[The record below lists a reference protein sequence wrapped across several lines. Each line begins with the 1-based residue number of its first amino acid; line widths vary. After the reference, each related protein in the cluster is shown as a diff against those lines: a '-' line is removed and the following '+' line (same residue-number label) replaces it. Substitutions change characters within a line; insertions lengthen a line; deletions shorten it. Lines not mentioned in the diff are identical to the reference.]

1 MMKWSRSAARGRK
14 SQKMFEKGFIAH
26 LERDKGCSQIKVTCC
41 SVFLSPDDLWT
52 AEGLQDCG
60 ADDQYVCNSSDRWD
74 DTPESVWQVGWQENV
89 KKCCWLEEQDDPD
102 VTVSLSLFYLF
113 KNKVCVCHYAF
124 ERRESKKWV
133 FKEFQTFRMNHHDTV
148 VKNKPF
154 PCYSPVL
161 RFYLCRNS
169 SIMHKHPKSTRE
181 IMFCADNVAHQ
192 RSTLDRFLFKNTH
205 YHLVDSTHSSTTC
218 VPKVSQTFRV
228 FVQTLEGVQVNLGTP
243 LF

>member
-1 MMKWSRSAARGRK
+1 MPLK
-14 SQKMFEKGFIAH
+14 
-26 LERDKGCSQIKVTCC
+26 
-41 SVFLSPDDLWT
+41 
-52 AEGLQDCG
+52 
-60 ADDQYVCNSSDRWD
+60 
-74 DTPESVWQVGWQENV
+74 
-89 KKCCWLEEQDDPD
+89 
-102 VTVSLSLFYLF
+102 
-113 KNKVCVCHYAF
+113 
-124 ERRESKKWV
+124 RRESKKWV
-133 FKEFQTFRMNHHDTV
+133 FKQFQTFRMNHHDTV

-169 SIMHKHPKSTRE
+169 SIMHKRPKSTRE
-181 IMFCADNVAHQ
+181 IMFCADNVAQQ

-243 LF
+243 FFLHFDYYCNTTWIHSYVNFIWRRLRWHQTTFETHMQSDSKTSTCSPFCSLPPRSISQMFTSSSATLLLTSCPASLWSASLASWDFIWPKVTSEHKHSHLSSLTETGGSEAADGLITTETLE